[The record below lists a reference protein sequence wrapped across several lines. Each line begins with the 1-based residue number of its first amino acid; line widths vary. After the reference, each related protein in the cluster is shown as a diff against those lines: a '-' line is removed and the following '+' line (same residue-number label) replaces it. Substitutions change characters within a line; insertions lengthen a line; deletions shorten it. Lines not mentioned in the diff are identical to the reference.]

1 MLTQRSTRNRLNRID
16 KFVSCERCGTYKSCG
31 QHHVYVI
38 ELKEDALE
46 MSKYCPDLC
55 NARRDEIRKGG
66 GRCFYVGQTTHR
78 PDCRYKQHV
87 ARGKNFDCRCE
98 TGKPK
103 RLPTGG
109 YRRGN
114 AAVKKYHEPGG
125 LRPDLFLDRNPIR
138 GGRDK
143 ALEAEKKLAEELRAL
158 GHAVHYN

>member
-1 MLTQRSTRNRLNRID
+1 MICCS
-16 KFVSCERCGTYKSCG
+16 RCGPDKCCG
-31 QHHVYVI
+31 LRHVYVI
-38 ELKEDALE
+38 ELKKQALDME
-46 MSKYCPDLC
+46 EYCGYLC
-55 NARRDEIRKGG
+55 EARRDEIREGE
-66 GRCFYVGQTTHR
+66 GRCYYVGQTSHR

-87 ARGKNFDCRCE
+87 ARGRNFDCRCE
-98 TGKPK
+98 TGQPQ

-114 AAVKKYHEPGG
+114 RAVKNYHEPGG
-125 LRPDLFLDRNPIR
+125 LRPDLFADRNPIR